1 MPKALAMLVAAV
13 TLLAALADIAS
24 FLIANGGIITRAVVE
39 MATRATATAAASRP
53 APCRKTAVI
62 RLDPEC
68 SQISDPQRSADC
80 LRTPPPQM
88 EICLE
93 TVQSR

>member
-1 MPKALAMLVAAV
+1 MSKALAMLVALV

-24 FLIANGGIITRAVVE
+24 FLIANGGVLTRSLVE
-39 MATRATATAAASRP
+39 IAARARATAAASRP

-68 SQISDPQRSADC
+68 SQVSDPQRSADC
-80 LRTPPPQM
+80 QRAPPPQM
-88 EICLE
+88 KICVE
-93 TVQSR
+93 AVQSP

>member
-1 MPKALAMLVAAV
+1 MSKALAMLVAVV

-24 FLIANGGIITRAVVE
+24 FVIANGGFITRAVVE
-39 MATRATATAAASRP
+39 VAARAKPAAASTR

-68 SQISDPQRSADC
+68 SQVSDPQRRADC
-80 LRTPPPQM
+80 LRAPPPQM
-88 EICLE
+88 EICVE